1 MVLFCLPG
9 FKADMVCLR
18 IVCGEVDL
26 LSDVLD
32 EIFERVT
39 SSRIFRNRDILSPD
53 YVPERLPHRENE
65 IRKLGSIVAQ
75 ALRGSK
81 PNNVFIYGLT
91 GTGKTAVTLY
101 VLRRLVQKA
110 RDLGVNVRYA
120 YVNTRQRDT
129 PYRVLA
135 DIASAVGLKVPFTGL
150 STAEVYSRLV
160 RALSRQTGVLIVV
173 LDEVDWLV
181 RRRGDDLL
189 YKLTRIGYELP
200 SSAMKVSIIGITN
213 DVKFVEML
221 DARVRSSL
229 GEEELVFPPYN
240 AQQLRDILWER
251 AVQAFYPGVVN
262 EEVISYCAALAAREH
277 GDARRALDLLRVAGE
292 IAEREGAQKV
302 TVEHVKMA
310 WSQIERDRVFE
321 VVSTLPLHARL
332 TLLAIVVKTL
342 DAKATTTGEVYEAY
356 VKLTE
361 ALGVEK
367 VTLRRVSDIINE
379 LDMLG
384 IISARVVSRG
394 RYGKTRMINLAAD
407 REAVLEA
414 LKTDPRLESIVSM
427 LWRSRRRLL

>member
-1 MVLFCLPG
+1 M
-9 FKADMVCLR
+9 A
-18 IVCGEVDL
+18 
-26 LSDVLD
+26 SDVLD
-32 EIFERVT
+32 EVFERVT

-53 YVPERLPHRENE
+53 YIPDRLPHRENE
-65 IRKLGSIVAQ
+65 IRKLGSILAQ
-75 ALRGSK
+75 ALKGSK

-101 VLRRLVQKA
+101 VLRRLVRKA
-110 RDLGVNVRYA
+110 ADLRVNVRYA

-135 DIASAVGLKVPFTGL
+135 DIASAVGVRVPFTGL

-200 SSAMKVSIIGITN
+200 PNSMKVSIIGITN

-240 AQQLRDILWER
+240 AQQLRDILWQR
-251 AVQAFYPGVVN
+251 AVEAFYPGVVDDA
-262 EEVISYCAALAAREH
+262 VISYCAALAAREH

-292 IAEREGAQKV
+292 IAEREGAERV
-302 TVEHVKMA
+302 TIDHVKRA
-310 WSQIERDRVFE
+310 WAQIERDRVFE
-321 VVSTLPLHARL
+321 IVTTLPLHARL
-332 TLLAIVVKTL
+332 TLLAIVVQTSDKPS
-342 DAKATTTGEVYEAY
+342 TTTGEVYDTY
-356 VKLTE
+356 IKLAA
-361 ALGVEK
+361 ALGVER
-367 VTLRRVSDIINE
+367 VTQRRVSDIINE

-384 IISARVVSRG
+384 LISARVISRG
-394 RYGKTRMINLAAD
+394 RYGKTRVISLGVD
-407 REAVLEA
+407 REAVLDA
-414 LKTDPRLESIVSM
+414 LRTDPRLEELVSM
-427 LWRSRRRLL
+427 LRGGGRRLVH

>member
-1 MVLFCLPG
+1 MLVAG
-9 FKADMVCLR
+9 KAFLV
-18 IVCGEVDL
+18 
-26 LSDVLD
+26 SDVLD
-32 EIFERVT
+32 EVFDKVT
-39 SSRIFRNRDILSPD
+39 GSRIFRNRDILSPD
-53 YVPERLPHRENE
+53 YIPDRLPHRENE
-65 IRKLGSIVAQ
+65 IRRLGSIVAQ
-75 ALRGSK
+75 ALKGSR

-101 VLRRLVQKA
+101 VLRRLVARA
-110 RDLGVNVRYA
+110 RDLGVDVVYA

-135 DIASAVGLKVPFTGL
+135 DIASAVGLRVPFTGL
-150 STAEVYSRLV
+150 STAEVYARLV
-160 RALSRQTGVLIVV
+160 RALSRRSGVLIVV

-200 SSAMKVSIIGITN
+200 RNAMKVSIIGITN

-251 AVQAFYPGVVN
+251 AVEAFYPGVVDDA
-262 EEVISYCAALAAREH
+262 VISYCAALAAREH

-292 IAEREGAQKV
+292 IAEREGAERV
-302 TVEHVKMA
+302 TVEHVRAA
-310 WSQIERDRVFE
+310 WAQLERDRVYE

-332 TLLAIVVKTL
+332 TLLAII
-342 DAKATTTGEVYEAY
+342 AKVRERGVATTGEVYDAYAKLAEA
-356 VKLTE
+356 V
-361 ALGVEK
+361 GVER
-367 VTLRRVSDIINE
+367 VTQRRVSDIINE

-384 IISARVVSRG
+384 IINARVVSRG
-394 RYGKTRMINLAAD
+394 RYGKTRIISLSVDAD
-407 REAVLEA
+407 TVLEA
-414 LKTDPRLESIVSM
+414 LRSDPRLEE
-427 LWRSRRRLL
+427 LAALLRRGGRRLLQA